1 MNHIVSRWHFRDAD
15 IHVEFMVSEIA
26 EGNSGIYIHGNY
38 EMQIFNSY
46 GKQDLN
52 EHADDGVAQEDD
64 DDAAEEGRRALD
76 LLPLEEEPE
85 GPLQADDESEAAQ
98 KQDLENKSSL
108 VNQKPG
114 RSVPSDTVVILMT

>member
-1 MNHIVSRWHFRDAD
+1 MAIG
-15 IHVEFMVSEIA
+15 
-26 EGNSGIYIHGNY
+26 GNDLASLELPIRHGSIELPEQND
-38 EMQIFNSY
+38 ESV
-46 GKQDLN
+46 DLN

-98 KQDLENKSSL
+98 KQDLENKPIL

-114 RSVPSDTVVILMT
+114 RSVPSDTVVFLMTKRLQENVSIR